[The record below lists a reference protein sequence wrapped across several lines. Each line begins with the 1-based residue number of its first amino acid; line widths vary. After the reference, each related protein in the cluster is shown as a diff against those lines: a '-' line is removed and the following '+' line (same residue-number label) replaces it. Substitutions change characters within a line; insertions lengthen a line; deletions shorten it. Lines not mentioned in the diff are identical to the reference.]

1 MKALSMNINYVIGKT
16 YIFSKKKLTG
26 VVVLGVVLGM
36 SIYIFLNSMMVG
48 FDKSSNASIFKSTS
62 HIRVYKDDEI
72 SKPLIENSDAKPII
86 INPKVV
92 PVNNTIINPNL
103 IMETILKQKE
113 VTVVT
118 PQVNS
123 NVFYNNGKSQIS
135 GLSVGIKPDEA
146 NLMYDIQS
154 FMVEGNFELLK
165 SNPNGI
171 VIGSG
176 ISQKMNLAI
185 NDNINLTSSKAV
197 NRTFKVVGIFK
208 TNNSNT
214 DKTKSY
220 INISAAQQLLKE
232 GTSYITDININIQ
245 NPEDAEQVAKKIESI
260 TGYKAEGWK
269 QANETLM
276 AANKMRKMII
286 TFVSLTILLVAGFGI
301 YNILNMTVSQ
311 KINDIAILKA
321 MGFKGKDVIR
331 IFVTQ
336 AVSIGIMGVI
346 GGMLL
351 AVILITILKTVYL
364 GGDIGYFPIDYE
376 IKKFAQGIII
386 GLIITFF
393 AGYIPAKKAA
403 NVDPVEILRK

>member
-1 MKALSMNINYVIGKT
+1 MNINSLIAKT
-16 YIFSKKKLTG
+16 YIVSNKKLTA
-26 VVVLGVVLGM
+26 VAVLGVLLGM
-36 SIYIFLNSMMVG
+36 SIYIFMNSMMVG
-48 FDKSSNASIFKSTS
+48 FDKSSVSSVFKSTA

-72 SKPLIENSDAKPII
+72 SKALIKQNDSKSLI

-103 IMETILKQKE
+103 VIETILKQKE
-113 VTVVT
+113 VVVVT

-123 NVFYNNGKSQIS
+123 TVFYNNGKSQIS
-135 GLSVGIKPDEA
+135 GLAEGVKPDEA
-146 NLMYDIQS
+146 NLMFNINS
-154 FMVEGNFELLK
+154 FMVDGNFDLLK

-176 ISQKMNLAI
+176 ISEKMNLRI
-185 NDNINLTSSKAV
+185 NDNLNLTSSKGV
-197 NRTFKVVGIFK
+197 NRSFKVIGIFK
-208 TNNSNT
+208 TNNSIL

-220 INISAAQQLLKE
+220 INISVSQQLLKE
-232 GTSYITDININIQ
+232 GTSYITDINVNITD
-245 NPEDAEQVAKKIESI
+245 PENAELIASKLSEI

-269 QANETLM
+269 QANENLM
-276 AANKMRKMII
+276 ASNKMRKIII

-321 MGFKGKDVIR
+321 IGFKGKDVIR

-336 AVSIGIMGVI
+336 AVTIGFLGVI
-346 GGMLL
+346 GGVLM
-351 AVILITILKTVYL
+351 ASVLITILKNVYV

-376 IKKFAQGIII
+376 PKKYLQGIVI
-386 GLIITFF
+386 GLVITFF
-393 AGYIPAKKAA
+393 AGFIPAKKAA

>member
-1 MKALSMNINYVIGKT
+1 MNINNTIAKT
-16 YIFSKKKLTG
+16 YIFSNKKLTA
-26 VVVLGVVLGM
+26 VAVLGVLLGM
-36 SIYIFLNSMMVG
+36 SVYIFMNSLLVG
-48 FDKSSNASIFKSTS
+48 FDKSSNESIFRNTS

-72 SKPLIENSDAKPII
+72 SKVLPKNNAENYII

-92 PVNNTIINPNL
+92 PNNTTIINPKMIL
-103 IMETILKQKE
+103 EVILKQKE
-113 VTVVT
+113 VTVAT
-118 PQVNS
+118 PQVNTS
-123 NVFYNNGKSQIS
+123 VFYNNGKSQIS

-146 NLMYDIQS
+146 DLMYNIKS
-154 FMVEGNFELLK
+154 FMVDGNFDLLK
-165 SNPNGI
+165 STSNGI

-176 ISQKMNLAI
+176 ISAKMNLAI
-185 NDNINLTSSKAV
+185 GDNINLTSSKGI
-197 NRTFKVVGIFK
+197 NRNFKVVGIFK
-208 TNNSNT
+208 TNNSVT

-220 INISAAQQLLKE
+220 INLAASQQLLKE
-232 GTSYITDININIQ
+232 GNSYITDINVNIND
-245 NPEDAEQVAKKIESI
+245 PELAEKVATKITQI

-276 AANKMRKMII
+276 ATNKMRKMII

-321 MGFKGKDVIR
+321 MGFKGKDVIK

-336 AVSIGIMGVI
+336 AISIGIMGVI
-346 GGMLL
+346 GGVMMATL
-351 AVILITILKTVYL
+351 LITILKKVYL

-376 IKKFAQGIII
+376 PQKFLQGVII

-403 NVDPVEILRK
+403 NVDPVDILRK

>member
-1 MKALSMNINYVIGKT
+1 MNINSLIAKT
-16 YIFSKKKLTG
+16 YIVSNKKLTA
-26 VVVLGVVLGM
+26 VAVLGVLLGM
-36 SIYIFLNSMMVG
+36 SIYIFMNSMMVG
-48 FDKSSNASIFKSTS
+48 FDKSSVSSVFKSTA

-72 SKPLIENSDAKPII
+72 SKALIKQNDSKSLI

-103 IMETILKQKE
+103 VIETILKQKE
-113 VTVVT
+113 VVVVT

-123 NVFYNNGKSQIS
+123 TVFYNNGKSQIS
-135 GLSVGIKPDEA
+135 GLAEGVKPDEA
-146 NLMYDIQS
+146 NLMFNINS
-154 FMVEGNFELLK
+154 FMVDGNFDLLK

-176 ISQKMNLAI
+176 ISEKMNLRI
-185 NDNINLTSSKAV
+185 NDNLNLTSSKGV
-197 NRTFKVVGIFK
+197 NRSFKVIGIFK
-208 TNNSNT
+208 TNNSIL

-220 INISAAQQLLKE
+220 INISASQQLLKE
-232 GTSYITDININIQ
+232 GTSYITDINVN
-245 NPEDAEQVAKKIESI
+245 NTDPENAELIASKLSEI

-269 QANETLM
+269 QANENLM
-276 AANKMRKMII
+276 ASNKMRKIII

-321 MGFKGKDVIR
+321 IGFKGKDVIR

-336 AVSIGIMGVI
+336 AVTIGFLGVI
-346 GGMLL
+346 GGVLM
-351 AVILITILKTVYL
+351 ASVLITILKNVYV

-376 IKKFAQGIII
+376 PKKYLQGIVI
-386 GLIITFF
+386 GLVITFF
-393 AGYIPAKKAA
+393 AGFIPAKKAA

>member
-1 MKALSMNINYVIGKT
+1 MNINTVIAKT
-16 YIFSKKKLTG
+16 YIFSNKKLTA
-26 VVVLGVVLGM
+26 VAVLGVVLGM
-36 SIYIFLNSMMVG
+36 SIYIFMNSMMVG
-48 FDKSSNASIFKSTS
+48 FDKSSNASIFKTTS

-72 SKPLIENSDAKPII
+72 SKPLIEAQKATPII

-103 IMETILKQKE
+103 VIETILKQKE

-135 GLSVGIKPDEA
+135 GMAVGIKPDEA
-146 NLMYDIQS
+146 NLMYNIKS

-165 SNPNGI
+165 SNPNCI

-176 ISQKMNLAI
+176 IAAKMNLAI
-185 NDNINLTSSKAV
+185 NDNINLTSSKGV
-197 NRTFKVVGIFK
+197 NRTFKIVGVFK
-208 TNNSNT
+208 TNNSTT

-220 INISAAQQLLKE
+220 INISASQQLLKE
-232 GTSYITDININIQ
+232 GTSYITDINVNIT
-245 NPEDAEQVAKKIESI
+245 NPENAETVAKKIEYLS
-260 TGYKAEGWK
+260 GYRAEGWK
-269 QANETLM
+269 QANETAM

-336 AVSIGIMGVI
+336 AVSIGVMGVI
-346 GGMLL
+346 GGVTL
-351 AVILITILKTVYL
+351 ATVLITLLKRVYV

-376 IKKFAQGIII
+376 TKKFVQGIVI
-386 GLIITFF
+386 GLTITFF

-403 NVDPVEILRK
+403 NVDPVDILRK

>member
-1 MKALSMNINYVIGKT
+1 MNINSAIAKT
-16 YIFSKKKLTG
+16 YIVSNKKLTA
-26 VVVLGVVLGM
+26 VAVIGVVLGM
-36 SIYIFLNSMMVG
+36 SIYIFMNSLLVG
-48 FDKSSNASIFKSTS
+48 FDKSSSASIFKSTS

-72 SKPLIENSDAKPII
+72 SKPLIEGNDAKPII
-86 INPKVV
+86 INPKIV

-103 IMETILKQKE
+103 VIETILKQKE

-135 GLSVGIKPDEA
+135 GISVGIKPDEA
-146 NLMYDIQS
+146 NIMFDIKS

-176 ISQKMNLAI
+176 ISEKMNLAI
-185 NDNINLTSSKAV
+185 NDNLNLTSSKGI
-197 NRTFKVVGIFK
+197 NRTFKIIGIFK
-208 TNNSNT
+208 TNNSIT
-214 DKTKSY
+214 DKTRSY
-220 INISAAQQLLKE
+220 INIATAQQLLKE
-232 GTSYITDININIQ
+232 GTSYITDINVNIYD
-245 NPEDAEQVAKKIESI
+245 PEEAEKVAKKIEVL

-269 QANETLM
+269 QANETFM
-276 AANKMRKMII
+276 AANKMRKIII

-336 AVSIGIMGVI
+336 AVSIGIMGII
-346 GGMLL
+346 GGIIM
-351 AVILITILKTVYL
+351 AIILITILKRVYV

-376 IKKFAQGIII
+376 FKKFVQGVVI
-386 GLIITFF
+386 GLVITFF

>member
-1 MKALSMNINYVIGKT
+1 MNINSVIAKT
-16 YIFSKKKLTG
+16 YIFSNKKLTA
-26 VVVLGVVLGM
+26 VAVLGVVLGM
-36 SIYIFLNSMMVG
+36 SIYIFMNSMMVG
-48 FDKSSNASIFKSTS
+48 FDKSSNASIFKSNS
-62 HIRVYKDDEI
+62 HIRLYKDDEI
-72 SKPLIENSDAKPII
+72 SQPLIEDKNGKPII

-103 IMETILKQKE
+103 IIETILKQKE

-135 GLSVGIKPDEA
+135 GLAVGIKPDEA
-146 NLMYDIQS
+146 NLMYNIKS
-154 FMVEGNFELLK
+154 FMVEGNFDLLK

-176 ISQKMNLAI
+176 ISSKMNLTI
-185 NDNINLTSSKAV
+185 NDNLNLTSSKGV
-197 NRTFKVVGIFK
+197 NRTFKIIGIFK
-208 TNNSNT
+208 TNNSIT

-220 INISAAQQLLKE
+220 INLSAAQQLLKE
-232 GTSYITDININIQ
+232 GNSYITDININITD
-245 NPEDAEQVAKKIESI
+245 PENAEDIAKKIENLS
-260 TGYKAEGWK
+260 GYKAEGWK

-276 AANKMRKMII
+276 AANKMRKIII

-321 MGFKGKDVIR
+321 MGFKGKDVVR

-346 GGMLL
+346 GGMIL
-351 AVILITILKTVYL
+351 ATILITILKKVYV

-376 IKKFAQGIII
+376 LKKFIQGIVI
-386 GLIITFF
+386 GLVITFF

>member
-1 MKALSMNINYVIGKT
+1 MNINSTIAKT
-16 YIFSKKKLTG
+16 YIFSNKKLTA
-26 VVVLGVVLGM
+26 VAVLGVLLGM
-36 SIYIFLNSMMVG
+36 SVYIFMNSLLVG
-48 FDKSSNASIFKSTS
+48 FDKSSNTSIFRNTS

-72 SKPLIENSDAKPII
+72 SKPLINTDNTKSII
-86 INPKVV
+86 VNPKVV
-92 PVNNTIINPNL
+92 PINSVIINPNK
-103 IMETILKQKE
+103 IIETILKQKE

-118 PQVNS
+118 PQVNT

-146 NLMYDIQS
+146 DLMYNIKS
-154 FMVEGNFELLK
+154 FMVHGNFDLLK
-165 SNPNGI
+165 SNPSGI

-176 ISQKMNLAI
+176 IAEKMNLTI
-185 NDNINLTSSKAV
+185 SDNLNLTSSKGI

-208 TNNSNT
+208 TNNSIT

-220 INISAAQQLLKE
+220 INLTASQQLLKE
-232 GTSYITDININIQ
+232 GNSYITDINVNVTD
-245 NPEDAEQVAKKIESI
+245 PEIAEKVATKLTQI

-276 AANKMRKMII
+276 ATNKMRKMII

-321 MGFKGKDVIR
+321 MGFKGKDVVR

-336 AVSIGIMGVI
+336 AISIGIMGVI
-346 GGMLL
+346 GGVIM
-351 AVILITILKTVYL
+351 ATILITILKRVYL

-376 IKKFAQGIII
+376 PKKFVQGIVI

-403 NVDPVEILRK
+403 NVDPVDILRK

>member
-1 MKALSMNINYVIGKT
+1 MNINSTIAKT
-16 YIFSKKKLTG
+16 YIFSNKKLTA
-26 VVVLGVVLGM
+26 VAVLGVLLGM
-36 SIYIFLNSMMVG
+36 SVYIFMNSLLVG
-48 FDKSSNASIFKSTS
+48 FDKSSNTSIFRNTS

-72 SKPLIENSDAKPII
+72 SKPLINNNESKSII
-86 INPKVV
+86 VNPKVV
-92 PVNNTIINPNL
+92 PIKNTIINPNL
-103 IMETILKQKE
+103 VLETILKQKE

-118 PQVNS
+118 PQVNT
-123 NVFYNNGKSQIS
+123 NVFYHNGKSQIS

-146 NLMYDIQS
+146 NLMYDINS
-154 FMVEGNFELLK
+154 FMADGNFDFLK

-176 ISQKMNLAI
+176 IAEKMNLT
-185 NDNINLTSSKAV
+185 NGDNLNLTSSKGI

-208 TNNSNT
+208 TNNSVI

-220 INISAAQQLLKE
+220 INLSASQQLLKE
-232 GTSYITDININIQ
+232 GNSYITDINVNVTD
-245 NPEDAEQVAKKIESI
+245 PEIAEKVATKLTQI

-276 AANKMRKMII
+276 ATNKMRKMII

-336 AVSIGIMGVI
+336 AISIGMMGVL
-346 GGMLL
+346 GGVVM
-351 AVILITILKTVYL
+351 ATILITILKRVYL

-376 IKKFAQGIII
+376 PQKFVQGVVI

-403 NVDPVEILRK
+403 NVDPVDILRK

>member
-1 MKALSMNINYVIGKT
+1 MNINSAIAKT
-16 YIFSKKKLTG
+16 YIVSNKKLTA
-26 VVVLGVVLGM
+26 VAVMGVVLGM
-36 SIYIFLNSMMVG
+36 SIYIFMNSLLVG
-48 FDKSSNASIFKSTS
+48 FDKSSSASIFKSTS

-72 SKPLIENSDAKPII
+72 SKPLIEDNNAKPII
-86 INPKVV
+86 INPKIV

-103 IMETILKQKE
+103 VIETILKQKE

-135 GLSVGIKPDEA
+135 GISVGIKPDEA
-146 NLMYDIQS
+146 NLMFDIKS

-165 SNPNGI
+165 SNSNGI

-176 ISQKMNLAI
+176 ISEKMNLTI
-185 NDNINLTSSKAV
+185 NDNLNLTSSKGI
-197 NRTFKVVGIFK
+197 NRTFKIIGIFK
-208 TNNSNT
+208 TNNSST
-214 DKTKSY
+214 DKTRSY
-220 INISAAQQLLKE
+220 INIATAQQLLKE
-232 GTSYITDININIQ
+232 GTSYITDINVNIND
-245 NPEDAEQVAKKIESI
+245 PEEAETVAKKIEVL

-269 QANETLM
+269 QANETFM
-276 AANKMRKMII
+276 AANKMRKIII

-331 IFVTQ
+331 IFLTQ

-346 GGMLL
+346 GGIIV
-351 AVILITILKTVYL
+351 AIILIAILKRVYV

-376 IKKFAQGIII
+376 FKKFVQGVVI
-386 GLIITFF
+386 GLVITFF

>member
-1 MKALSMNINYVIGKT
+1 MNINSLIAKT
-16 YIFSKKKLTG
+16 YIVSNKKLTA
-26 VVVLGVVLGM
+26 VAVLGVLLGM
-36 SIYIFLNSMMVG
+36 SIYIFMNSMMVG
-48 FDKSSNASIFKSTS
+48 FDKSSTISVFKSNS

-72 SKPLIENSDAKPII
+72 SKVLIRQNNSTSLI

-103 IMETILKQKE
+103 VIETILKQKD
-113 VTVVT
+113 VVVVT

-135 GLSVGIKPDEA
+135 GLAVGVKPDEA
-146 NLMYDIQS
+146 NLMYNIKS
-154 FMVEGNFELLK
+154 FMVEGNFDLLK

-176 ISQKMNLAI
+176 ISEKMNLRI
-185 NDNINLTSSKAV
+185 NDNLNITSSKGV
-197 NRTFKVVGIFK
+197 NRTFKVIGVFK
-208 TNNSNT
+208 TNNSIT

-220 INISAAQQLLKE
+220 INISASQQLLKE
-232 GTSYITDININIQ
+232 GTSYITDINVNITD
-245 NPEDAEQVAKKIESI
+245 PENAEVIATKLSEI

-276 AANKMRKMII
+276 ATNKMRKIII

-321 MGFKGKDVIR
+321 IGFKGKDVIR

-336 AVSIGIMGVI
+336 AVTIGFLGVI
-346 GGMLL
+346 GGVLM
-351 AVILITILKTVYL
+351 ASILIMILKNVYI

-376 IKKFAQGIII
+376 PNKYFQGIII
-386 GLIITFF
+386 GLVITFF
-393 AGYIPAKKAA
+393 AGFIPAKKAA

>member
-1 MKALSMNINYVIGKT
+1 MNINSVIAKT
-16 YIFSKKKLTG
+16 YIFSNKKLTA
-26 VVVLGVVLGM
+26 VAVLGVVLGM
-36 SIYIFLNSMMVG
+36 SIYIFMNSMMVG
-48 FDKSSNASIFKSTS
+48 FDKSSNASLFKSTS

-72 SKPLIENSDAKPII
+72 SKPLLSEEKGTPII
-86 INPKVV
+86 VNPKVV
-92 PVNNTIINPNL
+92 PVKNTIINPNL
-103 IMETILKQKE
+103 VIETILKQKD

-118 PQVNS
+118 PQVTS

-135 GLSVGIKPDEA
+135 GLAVGIKPDEA
-146 NLMYDIQS
+146 NQMYNIKS
-154 FMVEGNFELLK
+154 FMVDGDFDALK

-171 VIGSG
+171 LIGSG
-176 ISQKMNLAI
+176 ISQKMNLSI
-185 NDNINLTSSKAV
+185 NDNINLTSSKGI
-197 NRTFKVVGIFK
+197 NRNFKIIGIFK
-208 TNNSNT
+208 TNNSNI

-220 INISAAQQLLKE
+220 INIASAQQLLKE
-232 GTSYITDININIQ
+232 GASYITDINVNIYD
-245 NPEDAEQVAKKIESI
+245 PEEAETVAKKIENI

-276 AANKMRKMII
+276 AANRMRKMII

-336 AVSIGIMGVI
+336 AVSIGLMGVI
-346 GGMLL
+346 GGIFL
-351 AVILITILKTVYL
+351 ATILITILKKVYV

-376 IKKFAQGIII
+376 TKKFIQGTII
-386 GLIITFF
+386 GLVITFF

-403 NVDPVEILRK
+403 NVDPVEIFRK

>member
-1 MKALSMNINYVIGKT
+1 MNINSLIAKT
-16 YIFSKKKLTG
+16 YIVSNKKLTA
-26 VVVLGVVLGM
+26 VAVLGVLLGM
-36 SIYIFLNSMMVG
+36 SIYIFMNSMMVG
-48 FDKSSNASIFKSTS
+48 FDRSSTTSVFKSTA

-72 SKPLIENSDAKPII
+72 SKALIYQDSVKSLI

-92 PVNNTIINPNL
+92 PINNTIINPNL
-103 IMETILKQKE
+103 VIETILKQKD
-113 VTVVT
+113 VVVVT
-118 PQVNS
+118 PQVNT

-135 GLSVGIKPDEA
+135 GLAVGVKPDEA
-146 NLMYDIQS
+146 NLMYDIKS
-154 FMVEGNFELLK
+154 FMVEGNFDLLK

-176 ISQKMNLAI
+176 ISDKMNLRI
-185 NDNINLTSSKAV
+185 NDNLNLTSSKGI
-197 NRTFKVVGIFK
+197 NRTFKVIGIFK

-214 DKTKSY
+214 DKSKSY
-220 INISAAQQLLKE
+220 INISAAQQLLKQ
-232 GTSYITDININIQ
+232 GSSYITDINVNIKD
-245 NPEDAEQVAKKIESI
+245 PENAEAVAKSLSEI

-276 AANKMRKMII
+276 AANKMRKIII

-321 MGFKGKDVIR
+321 IGFKGKDVIR

-336 AVSIGIMGVI
+336 AVTIGFLGVI
-346 GGMLL
+346 GG
-351 AVILITILKTVYL
+351 VIMASVLITILKNVYI

-376 IKKFAQGIII
+376 PKKYIQGILI

-393 AGYIPAKKAA
+393 AGFIPAKKAA

>member
-1 MKALSMNINYVIGKT
+1 MNINSVIAKT
-16 YIFSKKKLTG
+16 YIFSNKKLTA
-26 VVVLGVVLGM
+26 VAVLGVVLGM
-36 SIYIFLNSMMVG
+36 SIYIFMNSMMVG
-48 FDKSSNASIFKSTS
+48 FDKSSNASLFKSTS

-72 SKPLIENSDAKPII
+72 SKPLLSEEKGTPII
-86 INPKVV
+86 VNPKVV
-92 PVNNTIINPNL
+92 PVKNTIINPNL
-103 IMETILKQKE
+103 VIETILKQKE

-118 PQVNS
+118 PQVTS

-135 GLSVGIKPDEA
+135 GLAVGIKPDEA
-146 NLMYDIQS
+146 NQMYNIKS
-154 FMVEGNFELLK
+154 FMVDGDFDALK

-171 VIGSG
+171 LIGSG
-176 ISQKMNLAI
+176 ISQKMNLSI
-185 NDNINLTSSKAV
+185 NDNINLTSSKGI
-197 NRTFKVVGIFK
+197 NRNFKIVGIFK
-208 TNNSNT
+208 TNNSNI

-220 INISAAQQLLKE
+220 INIASAQQLLKE
-232 GTSYITDININIQ
+232 GASYITDINVNIYD
-245 NPEDAEQVAKKIESI
+245 PEEAETVAKKIENI

-276 AANKMRKMII
+276 AANRMRKMII

-336 AVSIGIMGVI
+336 AVSIGLMGVI
-346 GGMLL
+346 GGIFL
-351 AVILITILKTVYL
+351 ATILITILKKVYV

-376 IKKFAQGIII
+376 TKKFIQGTVI
-386 GLIITFF
+386 GLVITFF

-403 NVDPVEILRK
+403 NVDPVEIFRK

>member
-1 MKALSMNINYVIGKT
+1 MNINSVIAKT
-16 YIFSKKKLTG
+16 YIFSNKKLTA
-26 VVVLGVVLGM
+26 VAVLGVVLGM
-36 SIYIFLNSMMVG
+36 SIYIFMNSMMVG
-48 FDKSSNASIFKSTS
+48 FDKSSNASLFKSTS

-72 SKPLIENSDAKPII
+72 SKPLISEENETPII
-86 INPKVV
+86 VNPKVV
-92 PVNNTIINPNL
+92 PVKNTIINPNL
-103 IMETILKQKE
+103 VIETILKQKD

-118 PQVNS
+118 PQVTS

-135 GLSVGIKPDEA
+135 GLAVGIKPDEA
-146 NLMYDIQS
+146 NQMYNIKS
-154 FMVEGNFELLK
+154 FMVDGDFDSLK

-171 VIGSG
+171 LIGSG
-176 ISQKMNLAI
+176 ISQKMNLSI
-185 NDNINLTSSKAV
+185 NDNINLTSSKGI
-197 NRTFKVVGIFK
+197 NRNFKIIGIFK
-208 TNNSNT
+208 TNNSNI

-220 INISAAQQLLKE
+220 INIASAQQLLKE
-232 GTSYITDININIQ
+232 GASYITEINVNIHD
-245 NPEDAEQVAKKIESI
+245 PEEAETAAKKIENI

-276 AANKMRKMII
+276 AANRMRKMII

-336 AVSIGIMGVI
+336 AVSIGLMGVI
-346 GGMLL
+346 GGIFL
-351 AVILITILKTVYL
+351 ATILITILKKVYV

-376 IKKFAQGIII
+376 TKKFIQGTVI
-386 GLIITFF
+386 GLVITFF

-403 NVDPVEILRK
+403 NVDPVEIFRK